1 MPIPKLV
8 YTIPILNQIH
18 VEYIEKIVSYGHEN
32 ITATHTSTLEIT
44 TDSHLTLSGDCIV
57 GTSAS
62 HPPSKFSTNFI
73 QACQKPGAIIKAD
86 FQSGKHKQS
95 IIGHGH
101 PDLTFSSNNSAVIRT
116 SNYIDD
122 RTIIIHSD
130 TPANNLNRKIVSALK
145 NKEELH
151 LTLTVT

>member
-1 MPIPKLV
+1 
-8 YTIPILNQIH
+8 

-44 TDSHLTLSGDCIV
+44 MDPNLTLSGDCIV
-57 GTSAS
+57 GTSAN

-73 QACQKPGAIIKAD
+73 QACQKPGVKIRAD

-95 IIGHGH
+95 IIGRGH
-101 PDLTFSSNNSAVIRT
+101 QDLTFSSSHSAVIRT

-130 TPANNLNRKIVSALK
+130 TSANNLNRELVSALK
-145 NKEELH
+145 KKEKLH